1 MVATNAFGMG
11 IDKPDVRLVVHLDI
25 PSSPEEYYQEAGRAG
40 RDGNSSYAVLLY
52 SPTDKSKL
60 HKRVTD
66 MFPEKDFIVRIYEA
80 MCNYLQVAEGFGINS
95 VHDFDLSRAYFVL
108 ADLYN
113 FRESPITT
121 QRLFE
126 LAARGIAVI
135 VGTRRLPPEFEPFC
149 TAYFPE

>member
-1 MVATNAFGMG
+1 
-11 IDKPDVRLVVHLDI
+11 
-25 PSSPEEYYQEAGRAG
+25 
-40 RDGNSSYAVLLY
+40 
-52 SPTDKSKL
+52 
-60 HKRVTD
+60 

>member
-1 MVATNAFGMG
+1 MKPNKIMVAVAADRET
-11 IDKPDVRLVVHLDI
+11 R
-25 PSSPEEYYQEAGRAG
+25 
-40 RDGNSSYAVLLY
+40 
-52 SPTDKSKL
+52 SKL
-60 HKRVTD
+60 LRRIAVDAGFATTPGDAGKL
-66 MFPEKDFIVRIYEA
+66 VRPT
-80 MCNYLQVAEGFGINS
+80 
-95 VHDFDLSRAYFVL
+95 VHDFDLTRAYFVL

>member
-1 MVATNAFGMG
+1 MG

-95 VHDFDLSRAYFVL
+95 VHDFDLNLFCKTFKFPILPAYHALKILEQSGYIEYIEEADSQSRVM
-108 ADLYN
+108 
-113 FRESPITT
+113 
-121 QRLFE
+121 
-126 LAARGIAVI
+126 VI
-135 VGTRRLPPEFEPFC
+135 RT
-149 TAYFPE
+149 